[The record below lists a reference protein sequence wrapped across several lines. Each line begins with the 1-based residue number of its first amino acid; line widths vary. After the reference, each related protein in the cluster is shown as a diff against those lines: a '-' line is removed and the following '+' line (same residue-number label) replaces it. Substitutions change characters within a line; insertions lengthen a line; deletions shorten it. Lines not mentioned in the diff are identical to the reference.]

1 MNTPVT
7 QEIIG
12 RFYESLDAVI
22 ANKTIRG
29 IQTYCRL
36 YGIDRR
42 NLLANKKD
50 LSRGWFQVS
59 WLVPLIDIYGVSARW
74 LMTGRGNMFSR
85 T

>member
-1 MNTPVT
+1 MNTPIT

-22 ANKTIRG
+22 ENKTIRG
-29 IQTYCRL
+29 VQTYCRL

-42 NLLANKKD
+42 NLIANRKD

-59 WLVPLIDIYGVSARW
+59 WLVPLIEVYGVSARW

-85 T
+85 S

>member
-29 IQTYCRL
+29 VQTYCRL

>member
-29 IQTYCRL
+29 VQTYCRL

-42 NLLANKKD
+42 NLIANRKD

-59 WLVPLIDIYGVSARW
+59 WLVPLIEVYGVSARW

-85 T
+85 S

>member
-29 IQTYCRL
+29 VQTYCRL

-42 NLLANKKD
+42 NLLANRKD

>member
-29 IQTYCRL
+29 VQTYCRL

-59 WLVPLIDIYGVSARW
+59 WLVPLINIYGVSARW

>member
-29 IQTYCRL
+29 VQTYCRL

-59 WLVPLIDIYGVSARW
+59 WLVPLIEVYGVSARW

-85 T
+85 S

>member
-29 IQTYCRL
+29 VQTYCRL

-85 T
+85 S

>member
-29 IQTYCRL
+29 VQTYCSL

-42 NLLANKKD
+42 NLLANRKD

>member
-22 ANKTIRG
+22 ANQTIRG
-29 IQTYCRL
+29 VQTYCRL

>member
-29 IQTYCRL
+29 VQTYCRL

-42 NLLANKKD
+42 NLIANRKD

-59 WLVPLIDIYGVSARW
+59 WLVPLIEVYGISARW

-85 T
+85 S